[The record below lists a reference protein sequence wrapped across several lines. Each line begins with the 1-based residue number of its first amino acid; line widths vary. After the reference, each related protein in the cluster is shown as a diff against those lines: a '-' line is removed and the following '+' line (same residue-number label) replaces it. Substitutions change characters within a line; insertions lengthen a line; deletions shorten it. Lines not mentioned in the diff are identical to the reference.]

1 MNRRQML
8 ATSAAVAAVATL
20 DAQALP
26 PTASPLMAVWT
37 GPRGGLPAF
46 DKIRV
51 QDFKPAMETAMD
63 LGRQDIA
70 RIAANPSAPT
80 FANTIVAME
89 DAGRY
94 FGRVLSFF
102 GIYTSTMND
111 DAMQAV
117 EAEMSPKIA
126 GYFDEITQNGPLFQR
141 IKAIYDTRE
150 TSGLNAEQKRL
161 ADVYYRNFARQGAA
175 LDGAKK
181 TRLAAIN
188 QELAG
193 LYTKFSQN
201 QQNDESEIV
210 FWLDS
215 EADLAGLSPQQI
227 TAAAA
232 LAKTKGRDGKWAIAN
247 TRSAAEP
254 FLTYSTRRDLREK
267 VYRMWMF
274 RGDNPG
280 ERDNKKVIPQILAL
294 RGEKAKLLGHATHA
308 HWITDNGMAKTPDAA
323 MALMLKLWKP
333 AVARVGQEVA
343 DMQKIVDAE
352 NGGFK
357 IDVWDY
363 RFYAEKVRKAK
374 YDFDENEVKP
384 YLVME
389 NLRDGMFWVAQQ
401 LFGMTFKP
409 IQNVPVYHPDVAVW
423 EVTRRGQ
430 RVGLWYFDPY
440 ARPGKNS
447 GAWMNEYRTQERFKS
462 TITPIV
468 SNNCNYVKGE
478 AGKPTLISWDDAETM
493 FHEFGHALHGLSSNV
508 TYPSLAGTNVARDY
522 VEFPSQILEY
532 WVSTPEVLNQFARH
546 YETGEAMPQALLDK
560 INKAKTFNQGFKTVE
575 FMASALYDMRIHLE
589 TNHPIDP
596 AQFEKSVLTELGLP
610 KEIVMRHRPTA
621 FGHIFSGDGYSA
633 GYYSYLWADTL
644 TADAWEAFQE
654 NGGAYSKVMAKK
666 LNDNIFSVGNTI
678 DPADAFRS
686 FRGRNVNVDA
696 LMRDRGFPVV

>member
-8 ATSAAVAAVATL
+8 AASAAAVAITSL

-26 PTASPLMAVWT
+26 PTAAPILAPWT
-37 GPRGGLPAF
+37 GPHGGLPRF
-46 DKIRV
+46 DQIRV
-51 QDFKPAMETAMD
+51 ADFKPAMDTAMN
-63 LGRQDIA
+63 LGRQEIA
-70 RIAANPSAPT
+70 AIAANPSPPT
-80 FANTIVAME
+80 FANTIAAME
-89 DAGRY
+89 GAGRNL
-94 FGRVLSFF
+94 GRVLNFF
-102 GIYTSTMND
+102 GIYTSTLND
-111 DAMQAV
+111 EAMQAV

-141 IKAIYDTRE
+141 IKAVYDTRE

-193 LYTKFSQN
+193 YYTKFSQN
-201 QQNDESEIV
+201 QQNDEAEIV

-215 EADLAGLSPQQI
+215 AEDLAGLSPQQI
-227 TAAAA
+227 SGAAA
-232 LAKTKGRDGKWAIAN
+232 LAKAKGREGKWAIAN

-254 FLTYSTRRDLREK
+254 FITYSTRRDLREK
-267 VYRMWMF
+267 VYRMWMG
-274 RGDNPG
+274 RGDNAG
-280 ERDNKKVIPQILAL
+280 ERDNKKVIPEILKL
-294 RGEKAKLLGHATHA
+294 RGEKAKLLGHPTHA
-308 HWITDNGMAKTPDAA
+308 HWITDNGMAKSPDAA

-333 AVARVGQEVA
+333 AVARVAQEVA
-343 DMQKIVDAE
+343 DMQKIADAE
-352 NGGFK
+352 GAGIK

-389 NLRDGMFWVAQQ
+389 NLRDGMFWVADQ
-401 LFGMTFKP
+401 LFGMKFKP
-409 IQNVPVYHPDVAVW
+409 IANVPVYHPDVAVW
-423 EVTRRGQ
+423 EVIRAGK

-447 GAWMNEYRTQERFKS
+447 GAWMNEYRTQERFK
-462 TITPIV
+462 TNITPIV
-468 SNNCNYVKGE
+468 SNNCNYVKGD
-478 AGKPTLISWDDAETM
+478 AGKPTLISWDDAETL

-532 WVSTPEVLNQFARH
+532 WVATPEVLNKFARH
-546 YETGEAMPQALLDK
+546 FETGAPMPAALLEK

-596 AQFEKSVLTELGLP
+596 ALFEKTVLTELGLP

-678 DPADAFRS
+678 DPADAFRK
-686 FRGRNVNVDA
+686 FRGRDVNVDA
-696 LMRDRGFPVV
+696 LMRDRGFPVA

>member
-8 ATSAAVAAVATL
+8 AASAAAVAITSL

-26 PTASPLMAVWT
+26 PTAAPILAPWT
-37 GPRGGLPAF
+37 GPHGGLPRF
-46 DKIRV
+46 DQIRV
-51 QDFKPAMETAMD
+51 ADFKPAMDTAMN
-63 LGRQDIA
+63 LGRQEIA
-70 RIAANPSAPT
+70 AIAANPSPPT
-80 FANTIVAME
+80 FANTIAAME
-89 DAGRY
+89 GAGRNL
-94 FGRVLSFF
+94 GRVLNFF
-102 GIYTSTMND
+102 GIYTSTLND
-111 DAMQAV
+111 EAMQAV

-141 IKAIYDTRE
+141 IKAVYDTRE

-193 LYTKFSQN
+193 YYTKFSQN
-201 QQNDESEIV
+201 QQNDEAEIV

-215 EADLAGLSPQQI
+215 AEDLAGLSPQQI
-227 TAAAA
+227 SGAAA
-232 LAKTKGRDGKWAIAN
+232 LAKAKGREGKWAIAN

-254 FLTYSTRRDLREK
+254 FITYSTRRDLREK
-267 VYRMWMF
+267 VYRMWMG
-274 RGDNPG
+274 RGDNAG
-280 ERDNKKVIPQILAL
+280 ERDNKKVIPEILKL
-294 RGEKAKLLGHATHA
+294 RGEKAKLLGHPTHA
-308 HWITDNGMAKTPDAA
+308 HWITDNGMAKSPDAA

-333 AVARVGQEVA
+333 AVARVAQEVA
-343 DMQKIVDAE
+343 DMQKIADAE
-352 NGGFK
+352 GAGIK

-389 NLRDGMFWVAQQ
+389 NLRDGMFWVADQ
-401 LFGMTFKP
+401 LFGMKFKP
-409 IQNVPVYHPDVAVW
+409 IANVPVYHPDVAVW
-423 EVTRRGQ
+423 EVTRAGK

-447 GAWMNEYRTQERFKS
+447 GAWMNEYRTQERFK
-462 TITPIV
+462 TNITPIV
-468 SNNCNYVKGE
+468 SNNCNYVKGD
-478 AGKPTLISWDDAETM
+478 AGKPTLISWDDAETL

-532 WVSTPEVLNQFARH
+532 WVATPEVLNKFARH
-546 YETGEAMPQALLDK
+546 FETGAPMPAALLEK

-596 AQFEKSVLTELGLP
+596 ALFEKTVLTELGLP

-678 DPADAFRS
+678 DPADAFRK
-686 FRGRNVNVDA
+686 FRGRDVNVDA
-696 LMRDRGFPVV
+696 LMRDRGFPVA